1 MSEAACPFCGE
12 SGGVRSK
19 RVVSTG
25 GEAFIK
31 SRCEECWQEWKI
43 SDGIERRK
51 NPAGRLKHI
60 AKGAD
65 ND

>member
-1 MSEAACPFCGE
+1 MPEVACPYCGR
-12 SGGVRSK
+12 SGSVRSK
-19 RVVSTG
+19 RVVSTR

-31 SRCEECWQEWKI
+31 SRCAECWQEWKV

-51 NPAGRLKHI
+51 DPTDRLKDI
-60 AKGAD
+60 AKACD